1 MCTMSKYDWNLMLI
15 NSYIYIY
22 VSQVLKLFDGGEVSL
37 DWTEVEGVNEDSPIC
52 LFLPVIF

>member
-1 MCTMSKYDWNLMLI
+1 MSKYDWNLMLI